1 MQTLT
6 SERFLPVILGYTPSA
21 REASAVVE
29 VMLDRYSPPDLGERD
44 ESS

>member
-1 MQTLT
+1 
-6 SERFLPVILGYTPSA
+6 VILGYTPGA